1 LGKMKDVA
9 TGGRTVLFVSHALGS
24 VQDLCERTLVMK
36 NGEKS
41 FDGKTTAAIGF
52 YRNQSSIK
60 PARELADFFSYVGPD
75 KSIQI
80 FFGEPCTFEFLANLP
95 ADLSSAINISIHD
108 SENRLVSL
116 YSTNPHEGIV
126 LPRGIKKRIRFSI
139 HPCLLAPG
147 KYKIDVSLTDPGVK
161 ILQETHEA
169 FVLEV
174 AEKSLG
180 GLWPY
185 RKEYGITYLQHSW
198 SVD

>member
-1 LGKMKDVA
+1 MKEVSGK
-9 TGGRTVLFVSHALGS
+9 GGRTVLFVSHALGS
-24 VQDLCERTLVMK
+24 VQDLCGRTLVMK
-36 NGEKS
+36 NGQKS
-41 FDGKTTAAIGF
+41 FDGETTAAIGI
-52 YRNQSSIK
+52 YRSQSSIK
-60 PARELADFFSYVGPD
+60 PAHEVADFFSYVGEN
-75 KSIQI
+75 KTIQI
-80 FFGEPCTFEFLANLP
+80 FFGEPCTFEFFVNLP

-116 YSTNPHEGIV
+116 YSTNPHEGV
-126 LPRGIKKRIRFSI
+126 ALPRGVRKKIRFTI
-139 HPCLLAPG
+139 HLCLLAPG
-147 KYKIDVSLTDPGVK
+147 KYVVDVSLTDPGVK

-185 RKEYGITYLQHSW
+185 RKEYGISYLPHSW